1 MKYRV
6 RQWLVLQVSVK
17 GSFELTMTGML
28 RQRVAYEKVYRKIG
42 TRARAWRG
50 SDRAFREIRGY
61 VASEVAR
68 VASSFLLA
76 LL

>member
-6 RQWLVLQVSVK
+6 RQWLVLQVNGK
-17 GSFELTMTGML
+17 GSFELTMMSMW
-28 RQRVAYEKVYRKIG
+28 RQRVAYRGAYRKVGI
-42 TRARAWRG
+42 RARAWRG
-50 SDRAFREIRGY
+50 SDRAAREIRGH
-61 VASEVAR
+61 VASEVAK